1 MAAAQGQPTAPN
13 DEDPDTVMTQIFN
26 WVGFNDD
33 GQIAN
38 LLEDIPLLADMGEMT
53 EDDVDSMS
61 HAYSRRTQ
69 NEGRIIFNVRRTN
82 RLKGVIHWIMDHYRI
97 SEEPD
102 IFKHDEE
109 SFRFAISRSHERARI
124 RVSEFKNSSE
134 LLKDASPGKLKSERV
149 WETWTKKISNYLSMI
164 PGVLQVPLVY
174 VIRDEETPTSGESYD
189 SFTEQAIACA
199 PLRGP
204 RFEADARKVHQLIL
218 SCVEG
223 ESSEA
228 WIKPIKRYL
237 NGRRDWIAL
246 KKHYEGAG
254 NTTRRI
260 AEADRLRDT
269 LFYKSERALPFAT
282 FLDRLQRWFTI
293 SEHEEEK
300 LSENQKVR
308 YLLEKTQHQALQEH
322 CKIIKIQNAR
332 EDQSFIDFTEAANI
346 LSAEV
351 ATLPEYTA
359 KGNNRNA
366 SAISKGSK
374 IYDQDGKIIVG
385 LIEGWFNL
393 DPEEK
398 ALVAA
403 ERKKRGV
410 VFLPGKNGQA
420 GKVASRKTSNSH
432 SKSRTSSL
440 QSTVDRQKNEMK
452 DMKEQMEKQSR
463 KIASL
468 KKDDSD
474 SEPEADAGNEFGGK
488 RAKKAKKSNRD

>member
-1 MAAAQGQPTAPN
+1 MADNAQALE
-13 DEDPDTVMTQIFN
+13 EDPDAIMRQIFN
-26 WVGFNDD
+26 WIGFTSDN
-33 GQIAN
+33 QVNN
-38 LLEDIPLLADMGEMT
+38 LLEDIPLLEDVGEMT
-53 EDDVDSMS
+53 ESDVDNMS
-61 HAYSRRTQ
+61 YAYSRRTQ
-69 NEGRIIFNVRRTN
+69 TEGRIIFNVRRTN
-82 RLKGVIHWIMDHYRI
+82 RLKAVIHWIMDHYRI
-97 SEEPD
+97 SEQPD
-102 IFKHDEE
+102 ISDHNEE
-109 SFRFAISRSHERARI
+109 TFLLAISRSHERARI
-124 RVSEFKNSSE
+124 RVSEFQNSSD

-149 WETWTKKISNYLSMI
+149 WETWSKKLGNYLSMI

-174 VIRDEETPTSGESYD
+174 IIRDNEAPTLGESYD

-199 PLRGP
+199 PMTGP
-204 RFEADARKVHQLIL
+204 RFEADARKVHQVIL
-218 SCVEG
+218 ACVEG

-228 WIKPIKRYL
+228 WIKTIKRYL

-293 SEHEEEK
+293 SEHEEEQ

-332 EDQSFIDFTEAANI
+332 EDEKFIDFTEAANI

-359 KGNNRNA
+359 KGNNRNT

-385 LIEGWFNL
+385 SIEGWFNL

-410 VFLPGKNGQA
+410 IFLPGKNGQA
-420 GKVASRKTSNSH
+420 GKVVSRKTNNHNS
-432 SKSRTSSL
+432 KARTSSL
-440 QSTVDRQKNEMK
+440 QSTVDKQKNEMK
-452 DMKEQMEKQSR
+452 EMKEQMEKQSR

-468 KKDDSD
+468 KKGDSSD
-474 SEPEADAGNEFGGK
+474 SEPEANAGNEFGGK
-488 RAKKAKKSNRD
+488 RAKKAKKSSSG